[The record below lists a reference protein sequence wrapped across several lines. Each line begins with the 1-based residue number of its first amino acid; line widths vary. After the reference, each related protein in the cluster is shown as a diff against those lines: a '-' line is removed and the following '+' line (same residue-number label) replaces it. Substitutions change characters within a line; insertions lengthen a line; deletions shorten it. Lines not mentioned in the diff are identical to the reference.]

1 MVRVWCVVAIQPS
14 MALVSFSFDSLIFVS
29 SLTYQSSPD
38 IRAGRRLRLGATYYM
53 NVAPK
58 AT

>member
-1 MVRVWCVVAIQPS
+1 MVRVWWFVAIQPS

-29 SLTYQSSPD
+29 SLTYQSSPE
-38 IRAGRRLRLGATYYM
+38 IQAGSRLRLGATYYM
-53 NVAPK
+53 HVAPK